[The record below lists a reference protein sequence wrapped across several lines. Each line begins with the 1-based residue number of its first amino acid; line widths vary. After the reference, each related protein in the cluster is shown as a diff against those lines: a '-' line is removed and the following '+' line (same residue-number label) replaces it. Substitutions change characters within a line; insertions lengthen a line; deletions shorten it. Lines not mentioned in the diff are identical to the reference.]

1 MVRVSLEWPPPGQPT
16 NPIHR
21 PRVRFGFW
29 FTAAFL
35 LLLNFLQAFSLS
47 YDLTSSSSPLL
58 SLSLSLLSFSLPP
71 SLFPSRLILPLPPHF
86 PLVSL
91 FFLLFSN
98 PFYNILIVEV
108 VLSAFP
114 LVHYSRYRPPL
125 DFRIPFQ
132 YSFALARP
140 WPSAPFQF

>member
-1 MVRVSLEWPPPGQPT
+1 MAPSRSTHQSHPSPTSKVWFLVHCRFPAPPELPPG
-16 NPIHR
+16 
-21 PRVRFGFW
+21 
-29 FTAAFL
+29 
-35 LLLNFLQAFSLS
+35 FSLS

-58 SLSLSLLSFSLPP
+58 SLSLFFLSPSLSP

-91 FFLLFSN
+91 FFSFSSPN